1 MCFSLKASLVSSFL
15 LFTISYF
22 CIKKNKNTNKWALSL
37 IPFFFAIQQLVEAGV
52 WLTFD
57 YDLNIKLRLLFSYLF
72 LLFAFIIWP
81 IWMPFSFLKLETNKL
96 KHKILKILFFFGLIL
111 ASYLTVNFFINSLT
125 VKVDCNHIVYDI
137 IVINN
142 LNDFVKIL
150 IYFVP
155 TITPFFIS
163 SFKKAKFFGL
173 LATVSLVVTY
183 LFFKYAATSV
193 WCFFCALFSCLVYFI
208 I

>member
-1 MCFSLKASLVSSFL
+1 
-15 LFTISYF
+15 
-22 CIKKNKNTNKWALSL
+22 
-37 IPFFFAIQQLVEAGV
+37 
-52 WLTFD
+52 
-57 YDLNIKLRLLFSYLF
+57 
-72 LLFAFIIWP
+72 
-81 IWMPFSFLKLETNKL
+81 MPFSFLKLETNKL
-96 KHKILKILFFFGLIL
+96 KHKILKMLFFFGLML
-111 ASYLTVNFFINSLT
+111 ASYLTVNFFITSLT

-163 SFKKAKFFGL
+163 SFKNAKFFGL
-173 LATVSLVVTY
+173 LGTGSLIFSY
-183 LFFKYAATSV
+183 LFFKYAASSV
-193 WCFFCALFSCLVYFI
+193 WCFFCALFSSLVYFI